1 MQSLQQ
7 PIKSIRMKTL
17 KIIFIITIALL
28 FSSPSQ
34 AQLFKRLGEKAV
46 DAASRTVERKV
57 EEKSE
62 KTTSDASDKVLN
74 PKLKKSKN
82 KEENDEPTEDK
93 KTKKDKGNSSDKKA
107 KEVKS
112 AKDFVPGSKV
122 LVFDDFAQDAI
133 GDFPVNWLTNSS
145 GEVVTISD
153 TPQRWLKLANKGAF
167 TITNVKQLPENFT
180 LEFEVYVNQGSFSF
194 YSTFL
199 NFGFIETKKKND
211 YAKWDDYTNGAEGII
226 MRMSPTVADAY
237 KEGKIGHTQAKVFS
251 GSEQILTNEMDTP
264 SFNYTNNNQVKVQ
277 IWRQKNRLRMYVGGQ
292 KVWDLPNAFQQ
303 AKYNSVVFY
312 IDDYKNEEDKYYISN
327 FRLAEATADTRHKL
341 LETGS
346 FTTNDILFDSGK
358 ATIKPS
364 SFKVIDEIGNVLKEN
379 PKVKIQIIGHTDSDG
394 DDKKNLEL
402 SEFRAMAIKTELVR
416 KFELNEDNI
425 QIVGKGETE
434 PVAKNNNEEGKKQN
448 RRVEF
453 KVIK

>member
-1 MQSLQQ
+1 
-7 PIKSIRMKTL
+7 MKTL
-17 KIIFIITIALL
+17 NIVFITIIALS
-28 FSSPSQ
+28 FSSQSQ
-34 AQLFKRLGEKAV
+34 AQLLKRLGEKAV

-74 PKLKKSKN
+74 PKIKKSKN
-82 KEENDEPTEDK
+82 KESDEDPTEEK
-93 KTKKDKGNSSDKKA
+93 KSKKEKTNTSDKKA

-112 AKDFVPGSKV
+112 AKDFVPGNKE
-122 LVFDDFAQDAI
+122 LVFDNFSQDAI

-145 GEVVTISD
+145 GEVVTISG

-180 LEFEVYVNQGSFSF
+180 LEFEVYVNQGAFSF

-199 NFGFIETKKKND
+199 NIGFIETKKKND
-211 YAKWDDYTNGAEGII
+211 YTKWDEYSNGTEGVI
-226 MRMSPTVADAY
+226 MKMSPTVADAY
-237 KEGKIGHTQAKVFS
+237 KEGKLGQAQVRVFS
-251 GSEQILTNEMDTP
+251 EGEKILSNEMETP
-264 SFNYTNNNQVKVQ
+264 SFNYTNNHQVKVQ

-303 AKYNSVVFY
+303 TKYNSVVFY
-312 IDDYKNEEDKYYISN
+312 IHDYQNEEDKYYISN

-346 FTTNDILFDSGK
+346 FTTNEILFDSGK

-379 PKVKIQIIGHTDSDG
+379 PKIKVQIIGHTDSDG

-402 SEFRAMAIKTELVR
+402 SELRAMAIKTEMVR
-416 KFELNEDNI
+416 KFELNEDFI
-425 QIVGKGETE
+425 QVIGKGETE
-434 PVAKNNNEEGKKQN
+434 PLAKNNTEEGKKQN

-453 KVIK
+453 KILK